1 MKIPNQKVFEGKTIQ
16 LHPRH
21 VEFVDDRGRISQTIT
36 SLQFIGDGES
46 RDREEGMDFM
56 RCARAGNEVKHFA
69 TCARDIK
76 VGCNKVTNK
85 LRDGDAR
92 NH

>member
-1 MKIPNQKVFEGKTIQ
+1 
-16 LHPRH
+16 
-21 VEFVDDRGRISQTIT
+21 
-36 SLQFIGDGES
+36 
-46 RDREEGMDFM
+46 MDFM